1 MRFLPGRNRP
11 DRPTRR
17 ALRPFRRAAGTLSVL
32 AALALTVSLSTAAT
46 PASAFDLP
54 WWPGPS
60 TPAFNSLTSTGNPDW
75 MGRLPDST
83 GLGRMSIPG
92 THDTMAVHGGLV
104 PWYYQTQENHGDSAD
119 TLTAQ
124 LDAGIRAVDIRVRVV
139 NGNTAFAI
147 HHTNVYQYANFDDVL
162 TKARAFLAAHPGETV
177 LMSLHGEC
185 DGDTTEGGSGG
196 PQIGKCV
203 DDPADTT
210 GPDRV
215 RIFDSYLARYPGLF
229 YAPTVTGTS
238 TADTPTL
245 GQVRGHVVLTG
256 FSGPRGQ
263 VYGGFGLSQ
272 WLSTPFIPWTECNL
286 DTRWSLVTASLR
298 QIADDPTNTLASTG
312 LSASCPP
319 FGATYTQVANGYG
332 GGQGMNQRL
341 LDHLRTTA
349 GHTGVISMDWPGG
362 RLIDAVIA
370 HNAG

>member
-1 MRFLPGRNRP
+1 MLG
-11 DRPTRR
+11 
-17 ALRPFRRAAGTLSVL
+17 ALVLTLSL
-32 AALALTVSLSTAAT
+32 SAVST

-60 TPAFNSLTSTGNPDW
+60 TPAFNSLTGASNPDW

-92 THDTMAVHGGLV
+92 THDTMAVHGGALA

-124 LDAGIRAVDIRVRVV
+124 LDAGIRSIDIRVRIV

-147 HHTNVYQYANFDDVL
+147 HHTNVYQNANLDDVL
-162 TKARAFLAAHPGETV
+162 TKTRSFLAAHPGETV

-185 DGDTTEGGSGG
+185 DGDTTEGGTGG
-196 PQIGKCV
+196 LQIGKCV
-203 DDPADTT
+203 DDPSNAT
-210 GPDRV
+210 GPDRIRV
-215 RIFDSYLARYPGLF
+215 FDGYLARYPDLF

-245 GQVRGHVVLTG
+245 GQVRGRIVLTG

-263 VYGGFGLSQ
+263 VYDGFGLSR
-272 WLSTPFIPWTECNL
+272 WLSTPFIPWTQCDL
-286 DTRWSLVTASLR
+286 DTRWSLVTASIQ
-298 QIADDPTNTLASTG
+298 QIAGDSTNTIGGTG

-332 GGQGMNQRL
+332 GKQGMNQRL
-341 LDHLRTTA
+341 LDYLHTTS

-370 HNAG
+370 RNPAGSPAVP